1 MPAPDPRADARGG
14 ALVVLA
20 VTEPEA
26 ARLAQAG
33 AVASLSVSLLG

>member
-1 MPAPDPRADARGG
+1 
-14 ALVVLA
+14 VLA